1 MKIQTYQN
9 IAEWE
14 QKQKLVSGE
23 IAEKED
29 AHEKGLLHLS
39 AHLLIINGTGRI
51 FCRKRLDSEL
61 RYQGLW
67 TTSVGV
73 HVGLN
78 DDYLAALKNS
88 LPANKTMEWLGEF
101 RVDDGY
107 ENEVCGLYLARM
119 EENELPEEFK
129 ASRMFITA
137 NALENLAIEGK
148 ITPHLNEAYY
158 LLWEKMK

>member
-9 IAEWE
+9 IAEWG
-14 QKQKLVSGE
+14 QNQKLAKGE
-23 IAEKED
+23 IAEKEY
-29 AHEKGLLHLS
+29 AHEKRLLHLS
-39 AHLLIINGTGRI
+39 AHLLIINRAGGI
-51 FCRKRLDSEL
+51 FCRKRPDSEL
-61 RYQGLW
+61 RYRGLW

-78 DDYLAALKNS
+78 DDYLAALKNT
-88 LPANKTMEWLGEF
+88 LHANKAMGWLGEF

-129 ASRMFITA
+129 ASRMFITPD
-137 NALENLAIEGK
+137 ALESLAFEGK
-148 ITPHLNEAYY
+148 ITPHLKEAY
-158 LLWEKMK
+158 LLMGGKR